1 MGFFDKMFSGLS
13 KTRVNLE
20 ELEEIF
26 REYKPLSDE
35 FFEDLEEML
44 ILSDMGMPTVD
55 YVIDKM
61 RYACYINKAKRGDE
75 ARECLIEVLGKVL
88 HEASVSMKNGYSRQ
102 DN

>member
-44 ILSDMGMPTVD
+44 IL
-55 YVIDKM
+55 
-61 RYACYINKAKRGDE
+61 
-75 ARECLIEVLGKVL
+75 
-88 HEASVSMKNGYSRQ
+88 
-102 DN
+102 